1 MEYTNEQLNRELDQ
15 AFKLLKDKHNIDISE
30 EELLSQNA
38 ALPSDEKNKILAMLM
53 SVAESEKKEKKDK
66 RKIEKTTITVEV
78 LKETAE
84 RFNAIYEKIGV
95 TVGEQ
100 IDRMSFNFH
109 PYDMGMAAELICED
123 ILIHTVNFNHVQF
136 NFVIYLV
143 LSMLKKS
150 FADNEPSAL
159 RRLVDEVGTLICG
172 KGAEAPANS
181 ESK

>member
-1 MEYTNEQLNRELDQ
+1 MEYTNEQLKREFDQ

-53 SVAESEKKEKKDK
+53 SVAESEKKEKSDK
-66 RKIEKTTITVEV
+66 KKIEKTTITIEV
-78 LKETAE
+78 LKETAD

-109 PYDMGMAAELICED
+109 PYDMGIAAELICED
-123 ILIHTVNFNHVQF
+123 ILIHTVNFNNVQF

-150 FADNEPSAL
+150 FADNEPYAL
-159 RRLVDEVGTLICG
+159 RRLVDEVGALICG